1 MKLLRVVPA
10 LYALILSAV
19 TVAGCGIG
27 SGGAVATVD
36 GEPTGEDEYERLREQ
51 VLQMLVSHRWLEGEA
66 EDRGIAVSESEV
78 DAAFERQRK
87 ERFRNDAAFE
97 KNKARF
103 GQPERRDLRI
113 VLTKT
118 EAEAKRV
125 RQMLVAERR
134 QQALDDF
141 VAGFR
146 RTWRAR
152 TECDEEY
159 ETQECNR

>member
-10 LYALILSAV
+10 LCALILSAV

-36 GEPTGEDEYERLREQ
+36 GEATESDTFDHWMAVAAKSGRRPNAQVPKPGEDEYERLREQ
-51 VLQMLVSHRWLEGEA
+51 VLRMRVSHRWLEGEA

-78 DAAFERQRK
+78 DAAFERRRK

-97 KNKARF
+97 
-103 GQPERRDLRI
+103 
-113 VLTKT
+113 
-118 EAEAKRV
+118 
-125 RQMLVAERR
+125 

-141 VAGFR
+141 LAGFR
-146 RTWRAR
+146 RKWRAR